1 MKQKTFQASRAGYII
16 TAEVTVIGKDLS
28 IALVGGD
35 TPHIG
40 TVTWV
45 SNNGASDTIRF
56 PSHHGRFHKDDVLSE
71 ILIKQLQPLLPGNCV
86 ITAGIHVNGITKEQI
101 DASFIMAE
109 EIGKELANWIINYDF
124 GDNEPVYEH
133 YHQASDK

>member
-1 MKQKTFQASRAGYII
+1 MKQKTFQASRAGYTI

-71 ILIKQLQPLLPGNCV
+71 ILIKQLQPLLPGSCV

-101 DASFIMAE
+101 TASFDMAE
-109 EIGKELANWIINYDF
+109 EIAKELATWIRNYDF
-124 GDNEPVYEH
+124 GNSEPVYE
-133 YHQASDK
+133 YFHQTAEE

>member
-1 MKQKTFQASRAGYII
+1 MKQKKFQASRAGYTI

-71 ILIKQLQPLLPGNCV
+71 ILIKQLQPLLPGSCV

-101 DASFIMAE
+101 
-109 EIGKELANWIINYDF
+109 
-124 GDNEPVYEH
+124 
-133 YHQASDK
+133 

>member
-1 MKQKTFQASRAGYII
+1 MKQKTFQASRAGYTI

-71 ILIKQLQPLLPGNCV
+71 ILIKQLQPLLPGSCV

-101 DASFIMAE
+101 TASFDMAE
-109 EIGKELANWIINYDF
+109 EIAKKLATWIRNYDF
-124 GDNEPVYEH
+124 GNSEPVYEH
-133 YHQASDK
+133 FHQTAEE